1 MYSGRGSKLPIA
13 PAGKGSLLPRQA
25 YTSLLAST
33 STLAFSSRRSFS
45 KVGSLLQGA
54 P

>member
-1 MYSGRGSKLPIA
+1 MFSSHGSELPIA
-13 PAGKGSLLPRQA
+13 PAGKGSSLPRQA

-33 STLAFSSRRSFS
+33 STLAFSGRRSFS
-45 KVGSLLQGA
+45 EVGSLLQGA